1 MDSAKFKLDATDR
14 KILVALQENAKLTNV
29 QLAEKVGLSQSPCLR
44 RTRLLEKAGLIK
56 GYHAILDRSKIGLGL
71 TVFVGVKVER
81 HRDDSAE
88 AFRQAVVELREVVS
102 CHLVS
107 GEADFQLQ
115 IVVPDLAA
123 YEQLLLGKLLKLPGV
138 VDIRSNFA
146 IQTVKQESSLPL
158 EVAGEP
164 NPQNS
169 SSF

>member
-44 RTRLLEKAGLIK
+44 RTRQLEKAGLIK
-56 GYHAILDRSKIGLGL
+56 GYHAILDRGKIGLGL

>member
-1 MDSAKFKLDATDR
+1 MNSAKLKLDAIDR

-44 RTRLLEKAGLIK
+44 RTRQLEEAGLIK
-56 GYHAILDRSKIGLGL
+56 GYHAILDRAGIGLGL

-158 EVAGEP
+158 EIVREP
-164 NPQNS
+164 S
-169 SSF
+169 H